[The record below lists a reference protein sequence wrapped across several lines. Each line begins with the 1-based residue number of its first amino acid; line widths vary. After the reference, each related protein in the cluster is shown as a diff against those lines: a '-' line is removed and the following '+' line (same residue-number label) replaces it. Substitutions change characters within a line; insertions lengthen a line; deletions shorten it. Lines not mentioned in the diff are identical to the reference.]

1 MTMEDMKKYFPQEY
15 EDMYGKGSPYQEAK
29 EAKKESNAEQKKE
42 EEELKDAMYGKPAS
56 GGRGK
61 GRGSSSRG
69 SSNRGGGRR

>member
-1 MTMEDMKKYFPQEY
+1 MEDMKKYFPQEY

-29 EAKKESNAEQKKE
+29 EAKKEANAEQKKE